1 METVINGNS
10 MGVAYALKKM
20 QEIAAQSDPRTNE
33 QRESDIAEFEAAQ
46 ELGLD
51 LWNKEEFADKSEIE
65 FDDYEEEK
73 GTALTL
79 YLDGKSD
86 ELMDFL
92 EKLEEYR
99 QEDFE
104 EENKEYQKAL
114 AKGVKKRNK
123 PETGEEYVKRLIA
136 ETGIILPY

>member
-1 METVINGNS
+1 METVISGNS

-20 QEIAAQSDPRTNE
+20 QEIAAQSDPRTSE
-33 QRESDIAEFEAAQ
+33 QRENDIADFEAAQ

-65 FDDYEEEK
+65 LDEFEESK
-73 GTALTL
+73 AVALSL
-79 YLDGKSD
+79 YLGGESD

-92 EKLEEYR
+92 EKLEEFR
-99 QEDFE
+99 QEDYE
-104 EENKEYQKAL
+104 DEYKEYQKAL

-123 PETGEEYVKRLIA
+123 PENGDEYVKRLIA